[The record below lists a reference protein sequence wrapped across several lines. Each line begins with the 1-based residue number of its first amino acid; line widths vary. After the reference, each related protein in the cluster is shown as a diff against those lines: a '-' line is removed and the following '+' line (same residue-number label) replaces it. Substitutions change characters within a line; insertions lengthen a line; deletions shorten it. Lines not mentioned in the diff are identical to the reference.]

1 MGIPAISAETRAAA
15 AEGNSARS
23 ARYVTLQREL
33 QVSSPYV
40 VALQGQTLVALR
52 DNVEDARVDI
62 ANSMLYLD
70 RSE

>member
-1 MGIPAISAETRAAA
+1 MPRPRRATAPRA
-15 AEGNSARS
+15 

-70 RSE
+70 RVSK